1 MWQMGAL
8 ADNWCPT
15 YKGWSGRRG
24 GLGVTLHLDHFM
36 TPISARLAQ
45 AFSLIGHAY
54 MHLLVALFLTVVLA
68 LEREWG
74 RPYAEL
80 ISLWTAGAFL
90 VGALAPLAGYLG
102 DRWSAPGMMAVF
114 FIGSG
119 LATIA
124 CGFAD
129 GPLSLAFALGALG
142 AFAAIYHPVGMAW
155 LVRTAVNR
163 GMALGIFGVFGSLG
177 VALAG
182 LVAAGL
188 IDFVSWRAAF
198 IAPGIVALG
207 TGIVLVACMAL
218 GWVAD
223 SATDRAPQAEASRA
237 DMVRA
242 FFVLSVTVFLGG
254 LIYQATQVAMPKALA
269 VRVADI
275 AGSGTLMAGGL
286 FTAVYLIAGILQV
299 AGGWMVDR
307 YPLKWVYLWTYIL
320 QVPLLFAAAAA
331 AGIPFVLAVMASV
344 VLNVGSLPAENCL
357 MARYTPARW
366 RSSAFGAKFVLSL
379 GVSPVAVQLVAWI
392 QGGTGGFFWLFALL
406 CAAAAGAV
414 VAIVALPGDRPTA
427 AQVAGAAE

>member
-1 MWQMGAL
+1 
-8 ADNWCPT
+8 
-15 YKGWSGRRG
+15 
-24 GLGVTLHLDHFM
+24 M

-45 AFSLIGHAY
+45 AFSLVGHAY

-68 LEREWG
+68 LEREW
-74 RPYAEL
+74 RLPYAEL

-90 VGALAPLAGYLG
+90 VGAFAPFAGMLG
-102 DRWSAPGMMAVF
+102 DRWSAPGMMAIF

-119 LATIA
+119 LSTIA

-129 GPLSLAFALGALG
+129 GPLTLGIALAALG

-155 LVRTAVNR
+155 LVRTALNR
-163 GMALGIFGVFGSLG
+163 GMALGIFGVFGSAG

-182 LVAAGL
+182 MVAAGL
-188 IDFVSWRAAF
+188 VDFVSWRAAF
-198 IAPGIVALG
+198 IVPGAVSLA
-207 TGIVLVACMAL
+207 TGIALVVCMAA
-218 GWVAD
+218 GWVRH
-223 SATDRAPQAEASRA
+223 SAVDRAPEAEPSRA

-242 FFVLSVTVFLGG
+242 FVVLSVTVFLGG
-254 LIYQATQVAMPKALA
+254 LIYQATQVALPKALA

-275 AGSGTLMAGGL
+275 AGSGTLGAGML
-286 FTAVYLIAGILQV
+286 FTGIYLVSGVLQM

-320 QVPLLFAAAAA
+320 QVPLLFVASAA
-331 AGIPFVLAVMASV
+331 AGVPFVLAVLVSV

-379 GVSPVAVQLVAWI
+379 GVSPMAVQLVAWI
-392 QGGTGGFFWLFALL
+392 QGGTGSFFWLFALL
-406 CAAAAGAV
+406 CAAALAVV
-414 VAIVALPGDRPTA
+414 VAIVALPADSPSGAR
-427 AQVAGAAE
+427 VAGAAE

>member
-1 MWQMGAL
+1 
-8 ADNWCPT
+8 
-15 YKGWSGRRG
+15 
-24 GLGVTLHLDHFM
+24 M

-45 AFSLIGHAY
+45 GFSLLGHAY

-68 LEREWG
+68 LERDWG
-74 RPYAEL
+74 RSYADL
-80 ISLWTAGAFL
+80 ISLWTLGAFL
-90 VGALAPLAGYLG
+90 VGAFAPLAGYLG
-102 DRWSAPGMMAVF
+102 DRWSAPGMMVVF
-114 FIGSG
+114 FVGSG
-119 LATIA
+119 AATIA
-124 CGFAD
+124 CGLAD
-129 GPLSLAFALGALG
+129 GPLALAVALAALG

-155 LVRTAVNR
+155 LVRTALNR
-163 GMALGIFGVFGSLG
+163 GMALGVFGVFGSAG

-198 IAPGIVALG
+198 IVPGAVALA
-207 TGIVLVACMAL
+207 TGLVLLACMAA
-218 GWVAD
+218 GWVRD
-223 SATDRAPQAEASRA
+223 SAVDRAPQAEPSRA

-242 FFVLSVTVFLGG
+242 FFVLSLTVFLGG
-254 LIYQATQVAMPKALA
+254 LIYQATQVALPKALA

-275 AGSGTLMAGGL
+275 VGSGTLGAGLL
-286 FTAVYLIAGILQV
+286 FTLIYAASGILQI
-299 AGGWMVDR
+299 AGGWLVDR

-320 QVPLLFAAAAA
+320 QVPLLFAAAAV
-331 AGIPFVLAVMASV
+331 AGIPFVLVVMASV

-406 CAAAAGAV
+406 AASAVAV
-414 VAIVALPGDRPTA
+414 VIAIVALPGDNPVEA
-427 AQVAGAAE
+427 PVAGAAE